1 MSNGSIARHVSAP
14 ASPAERGREFGAA
27 RAGLVAHTLAR
38 YRELFHAAH
47 GLTPEQIT
55 ELGGR
60 VEASLREDWP
70 GLADEIAGIAAGAGV
85 DARELFAANARTEIL
100 SGAAAPECSVIGVLP
115 GRSADGSVL
124 LAQNWDWHP
133 TLAPSRV
140 LWTIAGPGGRWRTA
154 PNPSAGKRR
163 KRRRTVSGW

>member
-100 SGAAAPECSVIGVLP
+100 SGAAAPECSVIGVLR
-115 GRSADGSVL
+115 RSA
-124 LAQNWDWHP
+124 
-133 TLAPSRV
+133 
-140 LWTIAGPGGRWRTA
+140 AGATRWRRSLCPA
-154 PNPSAGKRR
+154 SNA
-163 KRRRTVSGW
+163 